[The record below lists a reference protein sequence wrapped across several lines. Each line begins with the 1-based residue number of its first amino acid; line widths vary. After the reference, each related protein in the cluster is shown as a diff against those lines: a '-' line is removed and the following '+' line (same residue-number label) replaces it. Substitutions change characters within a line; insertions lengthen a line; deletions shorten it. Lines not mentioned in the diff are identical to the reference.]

1 VLRAEGVRARRY
13 FKPGIHR
20 SIPFDTLYPQYVE
33 ALPTTDALCG
43 TVLQLPIGALVTT
56 EDAERIGSLIC
67 DAHAYADGLLA
78 CG

>member
-1 VLRAEGVRARRY
+1 
-13 FKPGIHR
+13 
-20 SIPFDTLYPQYVE
+20 VE